1 MKPASVVLVVL
12 LSAAAASVCAA
23 QSNGVP
29 ASVTSFGFG
38 GSRNTAPGV
47 PASVTSLGP
56 RGFGSNFQCC
66 ATRFSP
72 PGTIHVRPGNLQPG
86 NLNFHHHRGNGNGF
100 NNYGMYPGYIPIYS
114 YGGYYPGYS
123 PVIVAQ
129 QDDAATAD
137 EDTEEGGGPTV
148 FEHRGPRR
156 APAEEAYSRGY
167 EEGRAAAEDTRH
179 DRRRAD
185 ARADGDERGA
195 KKSEERS
202 EKTDAKGEEQPS
214 PAVVVKT
221 VLVYKDAHKEEIAN
235 YAIVGDQL
243 FDFTNGKRKI
253 AISELDLAATTKAN
267 DARGVDFQL
276 PAVRAKK

>member
-1 MKPASVVLVVL
+1 MKLARVVLVVL
-12 LSAAAASVCAA
+12 LSAATASVCAA
-23 QSNGVP
+23 QANGVP

-38 GSRNTAPGV
+38 GSRNMAPGV

-56 RGFGSNFQCC
+56 RGFGPSSQCC

-72 PGTIHVRPGNLQPG
+72 PGTIHVEPGNLD
-86 NLNFHHHRGNGNGF
+86 FRHHHHGSGNGF
-100 NNYGMYPGYIPIYS
+100 NNFGMYPGYIPIYS

-137 EDTEEGGGPTV
+137 EDAEEGGPTV
-148 FEHRGPRR
+148 FEHRGSHR
-156 APAEEAYSRGY
+156 APSDEAYSRGY

-185 ARADGDERGA
+185 AHAEGDERGA
-195 KKSEERS
+195 RKASEERG
-202 EKTDAKGEEQPS
+202 EKTDAKADEQPA
-214 PAVVVKT
+214 PAVVPKT
-221 VLVYKDAHKEEIAN
+221 LLVYKDAHKEEIAN

-243 FDFTNGKRKI
+243 FDFTNGRRKI
-253 AISELDLAATTKAN
+253 AISDLDVAATTKAN
-267 DARGVDFQL
+267 DERGVDFQL

>member
-12 LSAAAASVCAA
+12 LSAAMASVSAA

-38 GSRNTAPGV
+38 GSRNMAPGV

-56 RGFGSNFQCC
+56 RGFGPTSQCC
-66 ATRFSP
+66 ATRFFP
-72 PGTIHVRPGNLQPG
+72 PGTIRVQPG
-86 NLNFHHHRGNGNGF
+86 NLDLRHHHHRGNGNGF

-114 YGGYYPGYS
+114 YGGYDPGYS

-129 QDDAATAD
+129 QEDSVASD
-137 EDTEEGGGPTV
+137 EDAEEGGPTV
-148 FEHRGPRR
+148 FEHRGSRR

-167 EEGRAAAEDTRH
+167 EEGRADAEDTRH
-179 DRRRAD
+179 ERRRAD
-185 ARADGDERGA
+185 AHADGEERGTR
-195 KKSEERS
+195 KSEERS
-202 EKTDAKGEEQPS
+202 GKSDAKADDQPA

-221 VLVYKDAHKEEIAN
+221 VLVYKDSHKEEIAN

-243 FDFTNGKRKI
+243 FDFTNGRRKI
-253 AISELDLAATTKAN
+253 AISDLDVAATTKAN

>member
-12 LSAAAASVCAA
+12 LSAAMASVSAA

-38 GSRNTAPGV
+38 GSRNMAPGV

-56 RGFGSNFQCC
+56 RGFGPTSQCC
-66 ATRFSP
+66 ATRFFP
-72 PGTIHVRPGNLQPG
+72 PGTIRVQPG
-86 NLNFHHHRGNGNGF
+86 NLDLRHHHHRGNGNGF

-114 YGGYYPGYS
+114 YGGYDPGYS

-129 QDDAATAD
+129 QEDSVASD
-137 EDTEEGGGPTV
+137 EDAEEGGPTV
-148 FEHRGPRR
+148 FEHRGSRR

-167 EEGRAAAEDTRH
+167 EEGRAAAEDARS
-179 DRRRAD
+179 DRRAD
-185 ARADGDERGA
+185 GEDRAAR
-195 KKSEERS
+195 KSSEERA
-202 EKTDAKGEEQPS
+202 EKADSKADDQPA
-214 PAVVVKT
+214 PAIVVKT
-221 VLVYKDAHKEEIAN
+221 VLVYKDKHKEEVAN

-243 FDFTNGKRKI
+243 FDFTNGRRKI
-253 AISELDLAATTKAN
+253 AIADLDVAATTKAN

>member
-1 MKPASVVLVVL
+1 MKPASVVLVIL
-12 LSAAAASVCAA
+12 LSALTASVCAA
-23 QSNGVP
+23 QTNGVP

-38 GSRNTAPGV
+38 GSRSTAPGV

-56 RGFGSNFQCC
+56 RGFGPSQCC
-66 ATRFSP
+66 ATRFFP
-72 PGTIHVRPGNLQPG
+72 PGTYLGPTNGSLRPHHGSGNSS
-86 NLNFHHHRGNGNGF
+86 FYNG
-100 NNYGMYPGYIPIYS
+100 YGYVPIYS

-129 QDDAATAD
+129 QDDSATAATVEGDD
-137 EDTEEGGGPTV
+137 EESGPTV
-148 FEHRGPRR
+148 FEHRGSRR

-167 EEGRAAAEDTRH
+167 EEGRASAEDGRR
-179 DRRRAD
+179 DRRHAD
-185 ARADGDERGA
+185 AEEHGPRKAPEEHGA
-195 KKSEERS
+195 KG
-202 EKTDAKGEEQPS
+202 DAKADDEPA

-243 FDFTNGKRKI
+243 FDFTNGRRKI
-253 AISELDLAATTKAN
+253 AIADLDVAATTKAN
-267 DARGVDFQL
+267 DDRGVDFQL

>member
-12 LSAAAASVCAA
+12 LSALTAGVCAA

-47 PASVTSLGP
+47 PASVTSVGP
-56 RGFGSNFQCC
+56 RGFGPSQCC
-66 ATRFSP
+66 ATRFFP
-72 PGTIHVRPGNLQPG
+72 PGTPRVEPGNLD
-86 NLNFHHHRGNGNGF
+86 FHHHHGGNGNGF
-100 NNYGMYPGYIPIYS
+100 NSNGFYGGGYYGGYIPIYS

-129 QDDAATAD
+129 QEESAGSD
-137 EDTEEGGGPTV
+137 EDSEESGPTV
-148 FEHRGPRR
+148 FEHRGSRR

-167 EEGRAAAEDTRH
+167 EEGRAAAEDARH
-179 DRRRAD
+179 DHRRAD
-185 ARADGDERGA
+185 AHAEGDEHGA
-195 KKSEERS
+195 RKASEEHAD
-202 EKTDAKGEEQPS
+202 KGDAKADEEPA

-243 FDFTNGKRKI
+243 FDFTNGRRKI
-253 AISELDLAATTKAN
+253 AIADLDVAATTKAN
-267 DARGVDFQL
+267 DERGVDFQL

>member
-12 LSAAAASVCAA
+12 LSALTASICAA

-38 GSRNTAPGV
+38 GSRNQAPGV

-56 RGFGSNFQCC
+56 RGFGPSFQCC
-66 ATRFSP
+66 ATQFFP
-72 PGTIHVRPGNLQPG
+72 PGTTHVQPG
-86 NLNFHHHRGNGNGF
+86 NLNFHHHHGSGNGF

-129 QDDAATAD
+129 QEDTATTD
-137 EDTEEGGGPTV
+137 EDTEEGGPTV
-148 FEHRGPRR
+148 FEHRGSRR

-167 EEGRAAAEDTRH
+167 EEGRAAADDARH

-185 ARADGDERGA
+185 ARADGEERGT
-195 KKSEERS
+195 KKSEEHNDKS
-202 EKTDAKGEEQPS
+202 EAKTDDQPA

-221 VLVYKDAHKEEIAN
+221 VLVFKDSHKEEIAN

-243 FDFTNGKRKI
+243 FDFTNGRRKI
-253 AISELDLAATTKAN
+253 AIADLDVTATTKAN
-267 DARGVDFQL
+267 DERGVDFQL

>member
-12 LSAAAASVCAA
+12 LSAVTASVCAA
-23 QSNGVP
+23 QANGVP

-38 GSRNTAPGV
+38 GSRNMAPGV

-56 RGFGSNFQCC
+56 RGFGPSSQCC
-66 ATRFSP
+66 ATRFFP
-72 PGTIHVRPGNLQPG
+72 PGSIHVQPG
-86 NLNFHHHRGNGNGF
+86 NLDFHHRHHGSGNGF

-129 QDDAATAD
+129 QDDAETTD
-137 EDTEEGGGPTV
+137 EDAEEGGPTV
-148 FEHRGPRR
+148 FEHRGSHR
-156 APAEEAYSRGY
+156 APSEEAYSRGY

-185 ARADGDERGA
+185 AHADGEERGA
-195 KKSEERS
+195 GKASEERG
-202 EKTDAKGEEQPS
+202 EKTDAKADEPPA
-214 PAVVVKT
+214 PAVVPKT

-243 FDFTNGKRKI
+243 FDFTNGRRKI
-253 AISELDLAATTKAN
+253 AISDLDVAATTKAN

>member
-12 LSAAAASVCAA
+12 LSAVTASVCAA
-23 QSNGVP
+23 QANGVP

-38 GSRNTAPGV
+38 GSRNMAPGV

-56 RGFGSNFQCC
+56 RGFGPSSQCC

-72 PGTIHVRPGNLQPG
+72 PGTIHVQPG
-86 NLNFHHHRGNGNGF
+86 NLDFRHHHHGSGNGF
-100 NNYGMYPGYIPIYS
+100 NNFGMYPGYIPIYS

-129 QDDAATAD
+129 QDDAATTD
-137 EDTEEGGGPTV
+137 EDVEEGGPTV
-148 FEHRGPRR
+148 FEHRGSHR
-156 APAEEAYSRGY
+156 APSEEAYSRGY

-185 ARADGDERGA
+185 AHADGDERGA
-195 KKSEERS
+195 RKASEERG
-202 EKTDAKGEEQPS
+202 EKTDAKADEQPA
-214 PAVVVKT
+214 PAVVPKT
-221 VLVYKDAHKEEIAN
+221 LLVYKDAHKEEIAN

-243 FDFTNGKRKI
+243 FDFTNGRRKI
-253 AISELDLAATTKAN
+253 AISDLDVAATTKAN
-267 DARGVDFQL
+267 DERGVDFQL